1 MYFLNYDDPTKTSL
15 AAQFGYTSTASK
27 PNTNVSEEDWDPLGK
42 ARQYNIQNQKQL
54 IAFQK
59 RHMSNPS
66 GVWDANFDT
75 VYNQYVD
82 SLKQYQKTKP
92 SQQNSNQNKAPSS
105 IDISNMPLFKQEDP
119 VYLMVDG
126 KMYYTVIPKIDLKFQ
141 QGRRNIASKFND
153 AIGQQIVTEDDFVD
167 FDQYRYAYD
176 PDTGCFRQ
184 IAPNGTSWTL
194 GSRWL
199 PSDGFK
205 AVSKNT
211 VDYKEKEMYR
221 RALKRMGGS
230 DDIDLSD
237 PSQTMFLMDKQGGTL
252 VQHRKQGGRLI
263 NKHLIGGPMNTIY
276 NEDPEK
282 ADVRDFS
289 KYVAQRDNT
298 YVHDPYEPY
307 SQGRF
312 IIPNNLSL
320 ADILRIRAMEQDRV
334 NNTVENAKPA
344 PSKQLIPRD
353 QNSQKNN
360 NDYPEKKMYQR
371 ALIRAGGQKG
381 IDLSDPMQTMF
392 LMDKQGGV
400 LNAFQQGGPMV
411 PATAGPSGAQDIK
424 TQVVQLV
431 QAAMSGDQA
440 ATQQINQIMQ
450 AAQQGDA
457 QAAQIAQIIN
467 QVAQE
472 MQRQAPAARMGTKLS
487 YIKSL
492 KYARGGK
499 TCNSKVDSNKCG
511 GKAKKR

>member
-15 AAQFGYTSTASK
+15 AAQFGYTGTASK
-27 PNTNVSEEDWDPLGK
+27 PNTNVSENDWDPLGK
-42 ARQYNIQNQKQL
+42 ARYYKIRNQQQL
-54 IAFQK
+54 IDLQK
-59 RHMSNPS
+59 RHMTNPS
-66 GVWDANFDT
+66 GVWDENFDKI
-75 VYNQYVD
+75 YNQYVD
-82 SLKQYQKTKP
+82 SLKQYQKQPVHT
-92 SQQNSNQNKAPSS
+92 NNTNKKADSLL
-105 IDISNMPLFKQEDP
+105 DVSNMPIFRQSDVNK
-119 VYLMVDG
+119 YRTIDG
-126 KMYYTVIPKIDLKFQ
+126 KTYLVLSPKNHLRAAFERENLVNDYNTTMGQ
-141 QGRRNIASKFND
+141 SIASD
-153 AIGQQIVTEDDFVD
+153 ADFFD
-167 FDQYRYAYD
+167 FGSYEYAYD
-176 PDTGCFRQ
+176 PESGCFRRV
-184 IAPNGTSWTL
+184 IGNNWAL
-194 GSRWL
+194 DSRWL
-199 PSDGFK
+199 PADGFK
-205 AVSKNT
+205 KIQKQAYEYPERELYKSVLKKQYGVDIEDIYDPYIMST
-211 VDYKEKEMYR
+211 VADKK
-221 RALKRMGGS
+221 GGVL
-230 DDIDLSD
+230 I
-237 PSQTMFLMDKQGGTL
+237 P
-252 VQHRKQGGRLI
+252 HRKQGGRLI
-263 NKHLIGGPMNTIY
+263 NKHFTGGPMNTIY

-282 ADVRDFS
+282 ADVRDFR
-289 KYVAQRDNT
+289 KYVVQRDNT
-298 YVHDPYEPY
+298 YVHNPYEPY
-307 SQGRF
+307 PQGHFR
-312 IIPNNLSL
+312 IPNNISS
-320 ADILRIRAMEQDRV
+320 ADILRIKAMEQDRI
-334 NNTVENAKPA
+334 NNAVENAKPA

-360 NDYPEKKMYQR
+360 NNYPEKEMYRR

-424 TQVVQLV
+424 TQVMQLV